1 MLIPKILKK
10 LLHILKKYKVKLK
23 DDTFK
28 ELGKF
33 LLNLALAL
41 FVFAF
46 IQPLAEESLNA
57 ITFTIGIILGI
68 FVLSLGIYF
77 INKSS

>member
-1 MLIPKILKK
+1 LLIPKILKK